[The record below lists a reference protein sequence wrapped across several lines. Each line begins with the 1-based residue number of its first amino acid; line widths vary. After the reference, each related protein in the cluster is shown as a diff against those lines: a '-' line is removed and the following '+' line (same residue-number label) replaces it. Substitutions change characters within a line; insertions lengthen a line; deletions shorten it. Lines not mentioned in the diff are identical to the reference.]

1 MLGGVKSP
9 FFEVFMRIQDFST
22 FIPTEGVITLKN
34 KKFRGW
40 KIVFNENVDLE
51 YYYNNERVNDF
62 EESDDKY
69 RLLMAMRQ
77 DDCWEKYVV
86 TDTKQ

>member
-1 MLGGVKSP
+1 
-9 FFEVFMRIQDFST
+9 MRIQDFST
-22 FIPTEGVITLKN
+22 FIPAEGVITLKN

-40 KIVFNENVDLE
+40 KVVFNENVDLE

-69 RLLMAMRQ
+69 RLLMAMKQ

-86 TDTKQ
+86 SDTKQ

>member
-1 MLGGVKSP
+1 
-9 FFEVFMRIQDFST
+9 MRIQDFST
-22 FIPTEGVITLKN
+22 FIPTEGVIALKN

-40 KIVFNENVDLE
+40 KVVFNENVELE

-86 TDTKQ
+86 PNTKQ